1 MRKRIVRIAAIVAAL
16 ILLTGCAAFPRHSDQ
31 GQESLTS
38 QQTEDIGQNGEQN
51 GFSLELKSVVY
62 ESYTAYATF
71 GLTAPEDT
79 DFSDVL
85 DGHLNVSL
93 GFSDL
98 QTDIPANVSYEVLDD
113 GDGKNN
119 TLIIV
124 VTIQTVIEQGAPSAF
139 GPGKTCEIVFSEIV
153 KWRHDR
159 ENGTGLLASG
169 QWKFVIELAKADSGE
184 LELLDS
190 PVSTKVWVSRTGV
203 SESEGMDAIEE
214 VTLTSI
220 RVAPLHVEV
229 SFEMPEPSDSFVGVF
244 IDAAAFAPPPG
255 TDGAEYEN
263 IAIVMKDGTEISLFQ
278 SMGAK
283 DVAILTADSPI
294 VLEEVDCLR
303 MSDGTRIPA
312 K

>member
-1 MRKRIVRIAAIVAAL
+1 MRKRIVRIAAIAAAL
-16 ILLTGCAAFPRHSDQ
+16 ILLTGCAVFPQHSDQ
-31 GQESLTS
+31 SQEPLSS
-38 QQTEDIGQNGEQN
+38 QPTEDIGQNGEQN

-85 DGHLNVSL
+85 DGPSNMSL

-113 GDGKNN
+113 GDGKSN
-119 TLIIV
+119 TLKIV
-124 VTIQTVIEQGAPSAF
+124 VSIQPIIRQGAPSAF
-139 GPGKTCEIVFSEIV
+139 GSGKTCEIVFSDV
-153 KWRHDR
+153 VYNR
-159 ENGTGLLASG
+159 ENEKELLASG
-169 QWKFVIELAKADSGE
+169 QWKFVIELAEADSGE

-190 PVSTKVWVSRTGV
+190 PVSTKVWLSRTGA
-203 SESEGMDAIEE
+203 SESEGMDAIED

-255 TDGAEYEN
+255 TDRADYEN

>member
-16 ILLTGCAAFPRHSDQ
+16 ILLTGCVAFPQHSDQ
-31 GQESLTS
+31 SQEPLSS
-38 QQTEDIGQNGEQN
+38 QQTENIGQNGEQD

-71 GLTAPEDT
+71 GLTAPEDR

-85 DGHLNVSL
+85 DSHSNVSL

-113 GDGKNN
+113 GDEKNS
-119 TLIIV
+119 TLKIV
-124 VTIQTVIEQGAPSAF
+124 VTIQPVIEQGAPSAF
-139 GPGKTCEIVFSEIV
+139 GSGKTCEIVFSDV
-153 KWRHDR
+153 VYNR
-159 ENGTGLLASG
+159 ENEKELLASG

-190 PVSTKVWVSRTGV
+190 PVSTKVWVSRTGA

-214 VTLTSI
+214 VTLTSV
-220 RVAPLHVEV
+220 RVMPLHVEV
-229 SFEMPEPSDSFVGVF
+229 SFEIPEPSDSFVGVF
-244 IDAAAFAPPPG
+244 IDAAAFAPPLG
-255 TDGAEYEN
+255 TDGVDYEN

>member
-16 ILLTGCAAFPRHSDQ
+16 ILLTGCAAFPQHSDQ
-31 GQESLTS
+31 SQEPLSG
-38 QQTEDIGQNGEQN
+38 QQTENIGQNGEQD

-85 DGHLNVSL
+85 DGHSNVSL
-93 GFSDL
+93 WFSDL

-113 GDGKNN
+113 GDEKSN
-119 TLIIV
+119 TLKIV
-124 VTIQTVIEQGAPSAF
+124 VSIQPIIRQGAPSAF
-139 GPGKTCEIVFSEIV
+139 GSGKTCEIVFSDV
-153 KWRHDR
+153 VYNR
-159 ENGTGLLASG
+159 ENEKELLASG

-190 PVSTKVWVSRTGV
+190 PVSTKVWVSRTGA

-255 TDGAEYEN
+255 TDGADYEN

>member
-1 MRKRIVRIAAIVAAL
+1 MRKRIVRIAAIAAAL
-16 ILLTGCAAFPRHSDQ
+16 ILLTGCAVFPQHSDQ
-31 GQESLTS
+31 SQEPLSG
-38 QQTEDIGQNGEQN
+38 QQTENIGQNGEQN

-85 DGHLNVSL
+85 DGPSNMSL

-113 GDGKNN
+113 GDGKSN
-119 TLIIV
+119 TLKIV
-124 VTIQTVIEQGAPSAF
+124 VSIQPIIRQGAPSAF
-139 GPGKTCEIVFSEIV
+139 GSGKTCEIVFSDV
-153 KWRHDR
+153 VYNR
-159 ENGTGLLASG
+159 ENEKELLASG
-169 QWKFVIELAKADSGE
+169 QWKFVIELAEADSGE

-190 PVSTKVWVSRTGV
+190 PVSTKVWLSRTGA
-203 SESEGMDAIEE
+203 SESEGMDAIED

-255 TDGAEYEN
+255 TDRADYEN

>member
-1 MRKRIVRIAAIVAAL
+1 MKRIAQITAIIAVL

-31 GQESLTS
+31 GQEPLSGS
-38 QQTEDIGQNGEQN
+38 QTEDTNGEQN
-51 GFSLELKSVVY
+51 GFSIELKSVVY

-71 GLTAPEDT
+71 GLTAPENW

-85 DGHLNVSL
+85 DGHSDVSL
-93 GFSDL
+93 GFSDC
-98 QTDIPANVSYEVLDD
+98 QTNIPANVSYEVLDD

-119 TLIIV
+119 TLKIV
-124 VTIQTVIEQGAPSAF
+124 VSIQPVVAQGAPSAF
-139 GPGKTCEIVFSEIV
+139 GSGKTCEIVFSDV
-153 KWRHDR
+153 VYHR
-159 ENGTGLLASG
+159 ENEKELLASG
-169 QWKFVIELAKADSGE
+169 QWKFVIELAEADSGE

-190 PVSTKVWVSRTGV
+190 PVSAKVWVSRTGA
-203 SESEGMDAIEE
+203 SESEGMDAIED

-220 RVAPLHVEV
+220 RVTPLHVEV
-229 SFEMPEPSDSFVGVF
+229 SFEMPEPTDSFIGVF
-244 IDAAAFAPPPG
+244 IDAAAFALPPG
-255 TDGAEYEN
+255 TDGADYEN

-278 SMGAK
+278 SMGGK
-283 DVAILTADSPI
+283 DVAILTASSPI

>member
-1 MRKRIVRIAAIVAAL
+1 MKQIAQITAIVAAL

-31 GQESLTS
+31 GQEPLFS

-51 GFSLELKSVVY
+51 GFSIELKSVVS
-62 ESYTAYATF
+62 ESCTAYATF
-71 GLTAPEDT
+71 GLTAPEDI

-85 DGHLNVSL
+85 DGHSNGSL

-119 TLIIV
+119 TRKIV
-124 VTIQTVIEQGAPSAF
+124 VTIQPVIEQGAPSAF
-139 GPGKTCEIVFSEIV
+139 GPGKTCKIVFSEIV

-159 ENGTGLLASG
+159 ENEKELLASG
-169 QWKFVIELAKADSGE
+169 QWKSVIELAQPDSGTR
-184 LELLDS
+184 ELLDS
-190 PVSTKVWVSRTGV
+190 PVSTKVWVSRTGA
-203 SESEGMDAIEE
+203 SESERMDAIKD
-214 VTLTSI
+214 VTLTSVRI
-220 RVAPLHVEV
+220 TPLHMEV
-229 SFEMPEPSDSFVGVF
+229 SFEIPEPSDSFVGVF
-244 IDAAAFAPPPG
+244 IDAAAFAPPSG
-255 TDGAEYEN
+255 TDGADYAN
-263 IAIVMKDGTEISLFQ
+263 VVLVLKDGTEISLFQ

-283 DVAILTADSPI
+283 DVAILTASSPI

>member
-16 ILLTGCAAFPRHSDQ
+16 ILLTGCAAFPQHSDQ
-31 GQESLTS
+31 SQEPLSG

-71 GLTAPEDT
+71 GLTAPEDR

-85 DGHLNVSL
+85 DGHSNVSL

-113 GDGKNN
+113 GDEKNS
-119 TLIIV
+119 TLKIV
-124 VTIQTVIEQGAPSAF
+124 VTIQPVIEQGAPSAF
-139 GPGKTCEIVFSEIV
+139 GSGKTCEIVFSDV
-153 KWRHDR
+153 VYNR
-159 ENGTGLLASG
+159 ENEKELLASG
-169 QWKFVIELAKADSGE
+169 QWKFVIELAEADSGE

-190 PVSTKVWVSRTGV
+190 PVSAKVWVSRTGA

-220 RVAPLHVEV
+220 RITPLHVEV
-229 SFEMPEPSDSFVGVF
+229 SFEIPEPSDSFVGVF

-255 TDGAEYEN
+255 TDGADYEN
-263 IAIVMKDGTEISLFQ
+263 IAIVMKDGTEIPLFQ

-283 DVAILTADSPI
+283 DVAILTAGSPI

>member
-16 ILLTGCAAFPRHSDQ
+16 ILLTECAAFPRRSDQ
-31 GQESLTS
+31 GQEPLSG

-51 GFSLELKSVVY
+51 GFSLELKSVVS
-62 ESYTAYATF
+62 ESCTAYATF
-71 GLTAPEDT
+71 GLTAPEDI

-85 DGHLNVSL
+85 DGHSDVSL
-93 GFSDL
+93 GFSDC

-119 TLIIV
+119 TLKIV
-124 VTIQTVIEQGAPSAF
+124 VSIQPIISQGAPSAF
-139 GPGKTCEIVFSEIV
+139 GPGKTCEIVFRDIV
-153 KWRHDR
+153 YHQ
-159 ENGTGLLASG
+159 ENEKTLLASG
-169 QWKFVIELAKADSGE
+169 QWKFVIELAEADSGE

-190 PVSTKVWVSRTGV
+190 PVSTKVWVSRTGA

-229 SFEMPEPSDSFVGVF
+229 SFEKPEPADFFVGVF
-244 IDAAAFAPPPG
+244 IDAATFAPPPG
-255 TDGAEYEN
+255 TDGADYEN

>member
-16 ILLTGCAAFPRHSDQ
+16 ILLTGCAAFPQHSAQ
-31 GQESLTS
+31 SQEPLSG
-38 QQTEDIGQNGEQN
+38 QQTENIGQNGEQN

-85 DGHLNVSL
+85 DRHSNMSL

-98 QTDIPANVSYEVLDD
+98 QTDIPANISYEVLED
-113 GDGKNN
+113 GDGKSN
-119 TLIIV
+119 TLKIV
-124 VTIQTVIEQGAPSAF
+124 VSIRPIISQGAPSAF
-139 GPGKTCEIVFSEIV
+139 GPGKTCEIVFSDV
-153 KWRHDR
+153 VYHR
-159 ENGTGLLASG
+159 ENEKELLASG
-169 QWKFVIELAKADSGE
+169 QWKFVIELAEADSGE

-190 PVSTKVWVSRTGV
+190 PVSTKVWVSRTGA

-255 TDGAEYEN
+255 TDGADYEN

-283 DVAILTADSPI
+283 DVAILTADNPI

>member
-16 ILLTGCAAFPRHSDQ
+16 ILLTGCAAFPQHSDQ
-31 GQESLTS
+31 SQEPLSG

-71 GLTAPEDT
+71 GLTAPEDI

-85 DGHLNVSL
+85 DSHSNVSL

-98 QTDIPANVSYEVLDD
+98 QTDIPANVSYEILDD

-119 TLIIV
+119 TLKIV
-124 VTIQTVIEQGAPSAF
+124 VTIQPVIEQGAPSAF
-139 GPGKTCEIVFSEIV
+139 GSGKTCEIVFSDVVYSRKNE
-153 KWRHDR
+153 K
-159 ENGTGLLASG
+159 ELLASG
-169 QWKFVIELAKADSGE
+169 QWMFVIKLAEADSGE

-190 PVSTKVWVSRTGV
+190 PVSTKVWVSRTGA
-203 SESEGMDAIEE
+203 SESEGMDTIED

-220 RVAPLHVEV
+220 RIAPLHVEV

-255 TDGAEYEN
+255 TDGADYEN
-263 IAIVMKDGTEISLFQ
+263 IAIVMKDETEISLFQ

>member
-1 MRKRIVRIAAIVAAL
+1 MRKRIVRIAAIAAAL
-16 ILLTGCAAFPRHSDQ
+16 ILLTGCAAFPWHSDQ
-31 GQESLTS
+31 GQELLSGS
-38 QQTEDIGQNGEQN
+38 QTEDIGQNGEQN
-51 GFSLELKSVVY
+51 GFSLEPKSVVS
-62 ESYTAYATF
+62 ESCTAYATF
-71 GLTAPEDT
+71 VLAAPEDI

-85 DGHLNVSL
+85 DGHSNVNL

-98 QTDIPANVSYEVLDD
+98 QTNIPANVSYEVLDD

-119 TLIIV
+119 TLKIV
-124 VTIQTVIEQGAPSAF
+124 VTIQPVIEQGAPSAF
-139 GPGKTCEIVFSEIV
+139 GSGKTCEIVFSDV
-153 KWRHDR
+153 VYHR
-159 ENGTGLLASG
+159 ENEKELLASG
-169 QWKFVIELAKADSGE
+169 QWKFVIELAEADSGE
-184 LELLDS
+184 LDLLDS
-190 PVSTKVWVSRTGV
+190 PVSTKVWVSRTGA
-203 SESEGMDAIEE
+203 SESEGMDAIEK

-229 SFEMPEPSDSFVGVF
+229 SFEIPEPSDSFVGVF

-255 TDGAEYEN
+255 TAGADYEN

-283 DVAILTADSPI
+283 DVAVLTADSPI
-294 VLEEVDCLR
+294 VPEEVNCLR

>member
-16 ILLTGCAAFPRHSDQ
+16 ILLTGCAAFPQHSDQ
-31 GQESLTS
+31 SQEPLSG
-38 QQTEDIGQNGEQN
+38 QQTENIGQNGEQN

-71 GLTAPEDT
+71 GLTAPEDR

-85 DGHLNVSL
+85 DSHSNVSL

-113 GDGKNN
+113 GDRKSN
-119 TLIIV
+119 TLKIV
-124 VTIQTVIEQGAPSAF
+124 VSIQPIIRQGAPSAF
-139 GPGKTCEIVFSEIV
+139 GSGKTCEIVFSDV
-153 KWRHDR
+153 VYNR
-159 ENGTGLLASG
+159 ENEKELLASG

-190 PVSTKVWVSRTGV
+190 PVSTKVWVSRTGA

-214 VTLTSI
+214 VTLTSV
-220 RVAPLHVEV
+220 RVMPLHVEV

-244 IDAAAFAPPPG
+244 IDAAAFAPLPG
-255 TDGAEYEN
+255 TDGADYEN

-294 VLEEVDCLR
+294 VLEEVDGLR
-303 MSDGTRIPA
+303 MSDGTWIPA

>member
-1 MRKRIVRIAAIVAAL
+1 MKQIAQITAIVAAL

-31 GQESLTS
+31 GQEPLFS

-51 GFSLELKSVVY
+51 GFSIELKSVVS
-62 ESYTAYATF
+62 ESCTAYATF
-71 GLTAPEDT
+71 GLTAPEDI

-85 DGHLNVSL
+85 DGHSNGSL

-113 GDGKNN
+113 GDGKSN
-119 TLIIV
+119 TLKIV
-124 VTIQTVIEQGAPSAF
+124 VSIQPIISQGAPSVF
-139 GPGKTCEIVFSEIV
+139 GSGKTCEIVFSDV
-153 KWRHDR
+153 VYHR
-159 ENGTGLLASG
+159 ENEKELLASG
-169 QWKFVIELAKADSGE
+169 QWKFVIELAEADSGE

-190 PVSTKVWVSRTGV
+190 PVSAKVWVSRTGEV
-203 SESEGMDAIEE
+203 ELEGMDAIEDI
-214 VTLTSI
+214 TLTSVRI
-220 RVAPLHVEV
+220 TPLHVEV
-229 SFEMPEPSDSFVGVF
+229 SFEMPEPADSFVGVF
-244 IDAAAFAPPPG
+244 IDVATFAPPPG
-255 TDGAEYEN
+255 TDGADYEN

-283 DVAILTADSPI
+283 DVAILTASSPI

>member
-31 GQESLTS
+31 GQEPLFS
-38 QQTEDIGQNGEQN
+38 QQTENIGQNGEQG
-51 GFSLELKSVVY
+51 GFSMELKSVVY

-71 GLTAPEDT
+71 GLTAPEDR

-85 DGHLNVSL
+85 DSHSNVSL
-93 GFSDL
+93 GFSDC

-113 GDGKNN
+113 EDGKRN
-119 TLIIV
+119 TLKIV
-124 VTIQTVIEQGAPSAF
+124 VSIQPIIRQGAPSAF
-139 GPGKTCEIVFSEIV
+139 GSGKTCEIVFSDV
-153 KWRHDR
+153 VYNQ
-159 ENGTGLLASG
+159 ENEKELLASG

-214 VTLTSI
+214 VTLTSVRI
-220 RVAPLHVEV
+220 TPLHVDV
-229 SFEMPEPSDSFVGVF
+229 SFEMPEPSGSFVGVF

-255 TDGAEYEN
+255 TDGADYEN

-303 MSDGTRIPA
+303 MSDSTRIPA